1 MGNFYNILNQNHEQI
16 LADLPCAFS
25 RLLLRLCRV
34 CGLEPVHGRR
44 RVAVLGTPAL
54 DLEGPLAHGVE
65 ERPGIEIKY
74 ELVLILQE
82 YLQRTDLPSG
92 IWLKELIL
100 SMVPYLLS
108 GESTMPNWQF
118 PLSMQRRII
127 NLHKR
132 DNV

>member
-1 MGNFYNILNQNHEQI
+1 MCTNFDSKVISRL
-16 LADLPCAFS
+16 LCAFS
-25 RLLLRLCRV
+25 RLLLRLGGV

-44 RVAVLGTPAL
+44 RVAVLGAPAL
-54 DLEGPLAHGVE
+54 DLERPLSHGVE
-65 ERPGIEIKY
+65 ERPGIEIKF

-82 YLQRTDLPSG
+82 HLQQTDLPSG

-108 GESTMPNWQF
+108 GESTIPNWQL

-127 NLHKR
+127 SLHQN
-132 DNV
+132 DNE